1 MQVHQFARAWTT
13 ICHYGKRIFMA
24 IGEQEGAPFFAR
36 LQRHRTKLIALVIW
50 LLLIALYYWY
60 VRAYQVDWAEQ
71 LNFLRQG
78 ISGPLLYIAL
88 HTLRPLIF
96 FPASVLT
103 IVGGLLF
110 GLTGGTVY
118 SVVGTTLA
126 ALLAHVVGH
135 YFGHQLLDPRESGGF
150 VERYAWR
157 MRHHSFETVLILRL
171 LLAPFDF
178 VSYLAGL
185 LQIDWRP
192 YLLGTVLGSL
202 PSLLSLVLMG
212 VAGGVDWQSGKFTIN
227 PWLVAGSLVLMAVS
241 VGGSRLLRRRDQ
253 QRQSI

>member
-1 MQVHQFARAWTT
+1 
-13 ICHYGKRIFMA
+13 MA
-24 IGEQEGAPFFAR
+24 IRGQDGSPFLAR
-36 LQRHRTKLIALVIW
+36 LQRHRTKLIALGVW

-71 LNFLRQG
+71 LNYLRSG
-78 ISGPLLYIAL
+78 IYGPLLYIAL
-88 HTLRPLIF
+88 QALRPLIF

-103 IVGGLLF
+103 IAGGLLF
-110 GLTGGTVY
+110 GLTGGIIY
-118 SVVGTTLA
+118 SLIGTNLA
-126 ALLAHVVGH
+126 GLLAYIIGR

-171 LLAPFDF
+171 LLTPFDF

-192 YLLGTVLGSL
+192 YLLGTNLGSL
-202 PSLLSLVLMG
+202 PASLSLVLMG
-212 VAGGVDWQSGKFTIN
+212 VAGDVDWQSGKFTIN
-227 PWLVAGSLVLMAVS
+227 PWLVASSLLLMAVS
-241 VGGSRLLRRRDQ
+241 IGGSRLLRRRDQ
-253 QRQSI
+253 KPRSI